1 MARRGVSESEDASKA
16 RRRPATTPEE
26 REDQLISAAFDLA
39 QRQIDQGTASAQV
52 ITHFL
57 KAGARRERLE
67 QERIARENHLLEV
80 RAERMASERNIEELY
95 KEAIDAMKRYSGQD
109 SDDQDV

>member
-1 MARRGVSESEDASKA
+1 MARRGANDSEDAPKT
-16 RRRPATTPEE
+16 RRRPAATPEE

-67 QERIARENHLLEV
+67 QERIERENHLLAV
-80 RAERMASERNIEELY
+80 RAERLASERNIEELY

-109 SDDQDV
+109 VE